1 MERISSWKVGT
12 SENPEMFT
20 NTGET
25 NTDRLKNEIKRMN
38 YVQGSG
44 SRVKMP
50 NLHHSIKY
58 DWKNDTHIF
67 WASVSYVIYAL
78 GKSPVID
85 TGDVDISAYHEAVDN
100 NDYTSGGITY

>member
-1 MERISSWKVGT
+1 MESRNIRKSRNVYKYGRDKYR
-12 SENPEMFT
+12 PA
-20 NTGET
+20 
-25 NTDRLKNEIKRMN
+25 KNEIKRMN